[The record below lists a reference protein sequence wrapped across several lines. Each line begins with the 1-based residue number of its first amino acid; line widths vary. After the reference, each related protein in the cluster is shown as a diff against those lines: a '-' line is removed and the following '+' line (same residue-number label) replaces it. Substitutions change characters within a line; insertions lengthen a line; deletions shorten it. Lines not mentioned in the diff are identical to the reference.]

1 MSRIQ
6 IVQYADDPGRFAP
19 RAFESSIGKIV
30 PLKVEGRQVG
40 EAKLVA
46 AEVADDGRSVR
57 LTFDTTGTGNLLDPS
72 DTSGYSFGF
81 SERRHAG
88 YEVLG

>member
-1 MSRIQ
+1 VVNRIQ
-6 IVQYADDPGRFAP
+6 IIQSAGEHGHFTPE
-19 RAFESSIGKIV
+19 AFDASIGKTV
-30 PLKVEGRQVG
+30 PLKVEGRGVG

-46 AEVADDGRSVR
+46 AEVADDGKSVR

-81 SERRHAG
+81 KAREG
-88 YEVLG
+88 VEW